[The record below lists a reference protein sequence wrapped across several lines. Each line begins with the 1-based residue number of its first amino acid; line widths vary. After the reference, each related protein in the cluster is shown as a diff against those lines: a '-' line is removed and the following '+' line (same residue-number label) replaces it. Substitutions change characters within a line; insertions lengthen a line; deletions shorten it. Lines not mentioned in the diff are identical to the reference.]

1 MALRLSENQVINLT
15 QHNASKDQLDV
26 GVADPTGQLKEKVI
40 ALITFDSLPSK
51 RELINRAKMLAALA
65 KGTGCGSAMIGGA
78 PYFQEPLS
86 EALRAEG
93 IVPVFSFTRRESE
106 DRPQPDGSVRKVGI
120 FKHVG
125 FVEAVSLADNPAG
138 WEKAG

>member
-1 MALRLSENQVINLT
+1 MALRLSGNQVINLT
-15 QHNASKDQLDV
+15 QHAASEDQLDV
-26 GVADPTGQLKEKVI
+26 GVVDPTGQLKEKVVK
-40 ALITFDSLPSK
+40 LITFVSLPSK
-51 RELINRAKMLAALA
+51 GEILNRAKVLAALA
-65 KGTGCGSAMIGGA
+65 KGTGCRSAMIGGA

-93 IVPVFSFTRRESE
+93 IAPVFSFTRRVSE

-125 FVEAVSLADNPAG
+125 FVEAVSLADNPVG